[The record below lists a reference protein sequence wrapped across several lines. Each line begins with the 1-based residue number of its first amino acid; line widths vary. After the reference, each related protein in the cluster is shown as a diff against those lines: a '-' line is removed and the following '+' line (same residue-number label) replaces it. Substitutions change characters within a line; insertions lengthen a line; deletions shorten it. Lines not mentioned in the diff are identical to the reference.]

1 MQPAMHQMGEFQI
14 RLDHIS
20 LISPLLG
27 SRGGYGFSVV
37 ILGNHSHTFFYSS
50 HDEAQAAYSDLLLAI
65 GQATQG
71 SQGSP

>member
-1 MQPAMHQMGEFQI
+1 MQRAMHQMGEFQI

-37 ILGNHSHTFFYSS
+37 ILGNLTHAFFYSS
-50 HDEAQAAYSDLLLAI
+50 HDEAQAAYSGLLLAI